1 MHLPFLRPRQKLSRV
16 FGGQVVKC
24 HGEKEKK
31 KRGPRG
37 VSKNK
42 KEENFDC
49 LPVPYSP
56 WLYLEQALI

>member
-1 MHLPFLRPRQKLSRV
+1 MHLLFLRPRQKLSRA
-16 FGGQVVKC
+16 FGGHVVKC
-24 HGEKEKK
+24 HGENEKK

-42 KEENFDC
+42 KEENFDR